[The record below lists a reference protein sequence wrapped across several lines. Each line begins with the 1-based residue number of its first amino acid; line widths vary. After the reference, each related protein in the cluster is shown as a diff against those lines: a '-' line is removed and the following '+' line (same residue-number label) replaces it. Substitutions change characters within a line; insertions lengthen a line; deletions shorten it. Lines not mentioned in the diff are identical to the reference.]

1 MTKLFPDI
9 ATAAKAGYATFNE
22 GPHLAVDV
30 PAEGNLTITARTS
43 TGKLV
48 TFCFVG
54 GAGCVD
60 LMYHNSDLPEVHGSF
75 STADTARPFH
85 MVGFTKGGTA
95 FDTRKTQ
102 PTTLATI
109 LL

>member
-60 LMYHNSDLPEVHGSF
+60 LMYHNSDLPEVFGKF
-75 STADTARPFH
+75 SSEASRPFH
-85 MVGFTKGGTA
+85 MIGFTRGGDA